1 MSQSPKSHRKYTA
14 KELEIEEHY
23 EWLHETHADMVK
35 VVQMWEPLVYRDTDT
50 LVCSIITPSSKYFR
64 PMIDCTHWFAA
75 KDIQL
80 KADGEAADLGIP
92 QCEVPNIMEIWA
104 QRRAELA
111 RGKYIDPVAKP
122 WNASPSPCATPVRAT
137 AETGDEATGTPQPD
151 ATGSQKAQ
159 INID

>member
-23 EWLHETHADMVK
+23 EWLHETHANMVK

-80 KADGEAADLGIP
+80 KADGEAADL
-92 QCEVPNIMEIWA
+92 
-104 QRRAELA
+104 
-111 RGKYIDPVAKP
+111 DPVAKP